1 MSDEIPP
8 SRQRMMR
15 KTFAASQQ
23 RDLLENALERLLAA
37 VARGKAGSIETES
50 MLARAALR
58 ESNRIGK
65 VFQRREEKAL
75 TAV

>member
-1 MSDEIPP
+1 MIDEIPS

-15 KTFAASQQ
+15 KTVVASRQ

-37 VARGKAGSIETES
+37 VARGKASSIETES

-58 ESNRIGK
+58 ESQKIGK
-65 VFQRREEKAL
+65 IFQRREEKSL
-75 TAV
+75 TPV